1 MIFFLPDS
9 VTKYRIDGQ
18 NINGI
23 WRFSNEKF
31 MKQFYWY
38 PGEPGGVGTSIGL
51 RVGHNGKWDDIRP
64 SIRHGC
70 ICEKDI
76 KIV

>member
-1 MIFFLPDS
+1 MIFFLPDT

-38 PGEPGGVGTSIGL
+38 PGEPGGGWYIHWTQSWAQWKMG
-51 RVGHNGKWDDIRP
+51 RYQ
-64 SIRHGC
+64 S
-70 ICEKDI
+70 
-76 KIV
+76 